1 MAVRRHKSRAT
12 GKVTWSY
19 CFDAPGSSRQD
30 RKQIALY
37 GFAGKKD
44 AEAQRRIDVQQ
55 EHAAALRGAPAPPTS
70 LSALIDEF
78 IREHAARNLAP
89 KTVERYR
96 EMAVYLSPTLLATA
110 LPDVTSLLLTR
121 EWNRLRESGGH
132 HRRTKAPRP
141 LSSKTVRN
149 IAGMV
154 SSAFA
159 RGVKWGIATLN
170 PVPNSDLPAIRRK
183 DGVAFSIDQQ
193 NLLLE
198 VSAHWAL
205 PILLELSAATGA
217 RRGEIM
223 ALRWADVVGGRVF
236 ITRSLTQTKSGLAFK
251 RPKNEKAR
259 IVTLAASA
267 LAALE
272 EHRNRQMVFRQQ
284 FGPDY
289 QAALDL
295 IIANPD
301 GSLLRPD
308 SISSAVSAL
317 FRRLKLPK
325 GTSLHTLRHT
335 HGSHLL
341 AAGMELPAV
350 SARLGHSNPYVTATV
365 YSHVLSGRD
374 DEGGQTLGEVPG
386 AQRSSTR
393 EGAQLICHYSSQS
406 FLINRSRSAMLF
418 GNLTYPTDCSQ
429 TPFHAA
435 QSISECRRR
444 ACLASRRQRQKGISP
459 RGPDKSDPRA
469 LPVRGMHSRRRSDSH
484 RDRWCSSHSIF

>member
-1 MAVRRHKSRAT
+1 MAVRKHKSKAT

-19 CFDAPGSSRQD
+19 CFDAPGSSRQN

-37 GFAGKKD
+37 GFASKKAAQD
-44 AEAQRRIDVQQ
+44 AEAQRRIDAQQ
-55 EHAAALRGAPAPPTS
+55 EHAAALRGAPAAPTS
-70 LSALIDEF
+70 LSALIKEF
-78 IREHAARNLAP
+78 CKEHAERNLAP

-96 EMAVYLSPTLLATA
+96 EMAAYLSPTLLATP
-110 LPDVTSLLLTR
+110 LPEITSLLLTR

-132 HRRTKAPRP
+132 HRRTKKPRP

-149 IAGMV
+149 IAGVM

-159 RGVKWGIATLN
+159 RGVKWGLVASN
-170 PVPNSDLPAIRRK
+170 PVPNSDLPAIQRK

-198 VSAHWAL
+198 ASATHWAL
-205 PILLELSAATGA
+205 PIILELSAATGA
-217 RRGEIM
+217 RRGEVM
-223 ALRWADVVGGRVF
+223 ALRWSDIVDGRAF
-236 ITRSLTQTKSGLAFK
+236 ITRSLTQSKTGLTFK

-259 IVTLAASA
+259 IVTLPPSAS
-267 LAALE
+267 AALE
-272 EHRNRQMVFRQQ
+272 DHRSKQSVFRQQ

-289 QAALDL
+289 KADLDL

-308 SISSAVSAL
+308 SISAAVSAL
-317 FRRLKLPK
+317 FRKLKLPK

-350 SARLGHSNPYVTATV
+350 SARLGHSNPYITATV

-374 DEGGQTLGEVPG
+374 DEAAKLWDKF
-386 AQRSSTR
+386 QRR
-393 EGAQLICHYSSQS
+393 EASQPAKPP
-406 FLINRSRSAMLF
+406 N
-418 GNLTYPTDCSQ
+418 
-429 TPFHAA
+429 
-435 QSISECRRR
+435 
-444 ACLASRRQRQKGISP
+444 
-459 RGPDKSDPRA
+459 
-469 LPVRGMHSRRRSDSH
+469 
-484 RDRWCSSHSIF
+484 

>member
-1 MAVRRHKSRAT
+1 MAVRKHKSKAT

-19 CFDAPGSSRQD
+19 CFDAPGSSRQN

-37 GFAGKKD
+37 GFASKKAAQD
-44 AEAQRRIDVQQ
+44 AEAQRRIDAQQ
-55 EHAAALRGAPAPPTS
+55 EHAAALRGAPAAPTS
-70 LSALIDEF
+70 LSALIKEF
-78 IREHAARNLAP
+78 CKEHAERNLAP

-96 EMAVYLSPTLLATA
+96 EMAAYLAPTLLATP
-110 LPDVTSLLLTR
+110 LPDVTSLMLTR

-132 HRRTKAPRP
+132 HRRTKTPRA

-149 IAGMV
+149 IAGVM

-159 RGVKWGIATLN
+159 RGVKWGLVPSN
-170 PVPNSDLPAIRRK
+170 PVPNSDLPAIQRK

-198 VSAHWAL
+198 TSATHWAL
-205 PILLELSAATGA
+205 PIILELSAATGA
-217 RRGEIM
+217 RRGEVM
-223 ALRWADVVGGRVF
+223 ALRWSDIVDGRAF
-236 ITRSLTQTKSGLAFK
+236 ITRSLTQTKTGLTFK

-259 IVTLAASA
+259 IVTLPLSA
-267 LAALE
+267 IAALE
-272 EHRNRQMVFRQQ
+272 DHRSKQSVFRQQ

-289 QAALDL
+289 KADLDL

-308 SISSAVSAL
+308 SISAAVSAL
-317 FRRLKLPK
+317 FRKLKLPK

-374 DEGGQTLGEVPG
+374 DEAAKLWDKFQRRG
-386 AQRSSTR
+386 ANQPTR
-393 EGAQLICHYSSQS
+393 PPS
-406 FLINRSRSAMLF
+406 
-418 GNLTYPTDCSQ
+418 
-429 TPFHAA
+429 
-435 QSISECRRR
+435 
-444 ACLASRRQRQKGISP
+444 
-459 RGPDKSDPRA
+459 
-469 LPVRGMHSRRRSDSH
+469 
-484 RDRWCSSHSIF
+484 

>member
-1 MAVRRHKSRAT
+1 MAVRKHKSKAT
-12 GKVTWSY
+12 GRVTWSY
-19 CFDAPGSSRQD
+19 CFDAPGSSRQN

-37 GFAGKKD
+37 GFASKKAAQD
-44 AEAQRRIDVQQ
+44 AEAQRRIDAQQ
-55 EHAAALRGAPAPPTS
+55 EHAAALRGAPAAPTS
-70 LSALIDEF
+70 LSALINEF
-78 IREHAARNLAP
+78 CKEHAERNLAP

-96 EMAVYLSPTLLATA
+96 EMAAYLSAALLATP
-110 LPDVTSLLLTR
+110 LPEISSLLLTR

-132 HRRTKAPRP
+132 HRRTKTPRP

-149 IAGMV
+149 IAGVV

-159 RGVKWGIATLN
+159 RGVKWGLVASN
-170 PVPNSDLPAIRRK
+170 PVPNSDLPAIQRK

-198 VSAHWAL
+198 ASATHWAL
-205 PILLELSAATGA
+205 PIILELSAATGA
-217 RRGEIM
+217 RRGEVM
-223 ALRWADVVGGRVF
+223 ALRWSDIVDGRAF
-236 ITRSLTQTKSGLAFK
+236 ITRSLTQTKTGLTFK

-259 IVTLAASA
+259 IVTLPPSA
-267 LAALE
+267 IAALE
-272 EHRNRQMVFRQQ
+272 DHRSKQSEFRQQ

-289 QAALDL
+289 KADLDL

-308 SISSAVSAL
+308 SISAAVSAL
-317 FRRLKLPK
+317 FRKLKLPK

-374 DEGGQTLGEVPG
+374 DEAAKLWDKFQKRGGGRHP
-386 AQRSSTR
+386 A
-393 EGAQLICHYSSQS
+393 
-406 FLINRSRSAMLF
+406 
-418 GNLTYPTDCSQ
+418 
-429 TPFHAA
+429 TP
-435 QSISECRRR
+435 
-444 ACLASRRQRQKGISP
+444 P
-459 RGPDKSDPRA
+459 N
-469 LPVRGMHSRRRSDSH
+469 
-484 RDRWCSSHSIF
+484 

>member
-1 MAVRRHKSRAT
+1 MAVRRHKSKAT

-19 CFDAPGSSRQD
+19 CFDAPGSSRQN

-37 GFAGKKD
+37 GFAGKKAAQD

-55 EHAAALRGAPAPPTS
+55 QHAAALRGAPAPPTS

-96 EMAVYLSPTLLATA
+96 EMAAYLSPTLLATA

-132 HRRTKAPRP
+132 HRRTKTSRP

-149 IAGMV
+149 IAGVV

-159 RGVKWGIATLN
+159 RGVKWGLVASN
-170 PVPNSDLPAIRRK
+170 PVPNSDLPAIQRK

-193 NLLLE
+193 KLLLE
-198 VSAHWAL
+198 ASATHWAL
-205 PILLELSAATGA
+205 PIILELSAATGA
-217 RRGEIM
+217 RRGEVM
-223 ALRWADVVGGRVF
+223 ALRWSDIVDGRAF
-236 ITRSLTQTKSGLAFK
+236 ITRSLTQTKTGLTFK
-251 RPKNEKAR
+251 RPKNDKAR
-259 IVTLAASA
+259 IVTLPASA

-272 EHRNRQMVFRQQ
+272 EHRKKQMVFRQQ

-289 QAALDL
+289 QTALDL
-295 IIANPD
+295 IVANPD

-308 SISSAVSAL
+308 SISSVVSAL
-317 FRRLKLPK
+317 FRRLKLPN

-374 DEGGQTLGEVPG
+374 DEAAKLWDKFQ
-386 AQRSSTR
+386 QREAS
-393 EGAQLICHYSSQS
+393 QLAKPP
-406 FLINRSRSAMLF
+406 N
-418 GNLTYPTDCSQ
+418 
-429 TPFHAA
+429 
-435 QSISECRRR
+435 
-444 ACLASRRQRQKGISP
+444 
-459 RGPDKSDPRA
+459 
-469 LPVRGMHSRRRSDSH
+469 
-484 RDRWCSSHSIF
+484 

>member
-1 MAVRRHKSRAT
+1 MAVRRHKSKAT

-19 CFDAPGSSRQD
+19 CFDAPGSSRQN

-37 GFAGKKD
+37 GFAGKKAAQD

-70 LSALIDEF
+70 LSVLIDEF

-96 EMAVYLSPTLLATA
+96 EMAAYLSPALLAAPLTEI
-110 LPDVTSLLLTR
+110 TSLQLTR

-159 RGVKWGIATLN
+159 RGVKWGIATAN

-198 VSAHWAL
+198 ASAAHWAL

-259 IVTLAASA
+259 VVTLPASA

-289 QAALDL
+289 RADLDL
-295 IIANPD
+295 VIANPD

-325 GTSLHTLRHT
+325 GTSLHTLRLRRFPELT
-335 HGSHLL
+335 HLCSPE
-341 AAGMELPAV
+341 M
-350 SARLGHSNPYVTATV
+350 
-365 YSHVLSGRD
+365 
-374 DEGGQTLGEVPG
+374 
-386 AQRSSTR
+386 AQ
-393 EGAQLICHYSSQS
+393 A
-406 FLINRSRSAMLF
+406 F
-418 GNLTYPTDCSQ
+418 
-429 TPFHAA
+429 
-435 QSISECRRR
+435 
-444 ACLASRRQRQKGISP
+444 
-459 RGPDKSDPRA
+459 
-469 LPVRGMHSRRRSDSH
+469 
-484 RDRWCSSHSIF
+484 

>member
-1 MAVRRHKSRAT
+1 MAVRKHKSKAT

-19 CFDAPGSSRQD
+19 CFDAPGSSRQN

-37 GFAGKKD
+37 GFASKKAAQD
-44 AEAQRRIDVQQ
+44 SEAQRRIDAQQ
-55 EHAAALRGAPAPPTS
+55 EHAAALRGAPAAPTS
-70 LSALIDEF
+70 LSALINEF
-78 IREHAARNLAP
+78 CKEHAERNLAP

-96 EMAVYLSPTLLATA
+96 EMAAYLSPTLLATP
-110 LPDVTSLLLTR
+110 LPEITSLLLTR

-132 HRRTKAPRP
+132 HRRTKASRP

-149 IAGMV
+149 IAGVV

-159 RGVKWGIATLN
+159 RGLKWGLVASN
-170 PVPNSDLPAIRRK
+170 PVPNSDLPAIQRK

-193 NLLLE
+193 KLLLE
-198 VSAHWAL
+198 ASATHWAL
-205 PILLELSAATGA
+205 PIILELSAATGA
-217 RRGEIM
+217 RRGEVM
-223 ALRWADVVGGRVF
+223 ALRWSDIVDGRAF
-236 ITRSLTQTKSGLAFK
+236 ITRSLTQTKTGLTFK

-259 IVTLAASA
+259 IVTLPPSA
-267 LAALE
+267 IAALE
-272 EHRNRQMVFRQQ
+272 DHRSKQSVFRQQ

-289 QAALDL
+289 KADLDL

-308 SISSAVSAL
+308 SISAAVSAL
-317 FRRLKLPK
+317 FRKLKLPK

-374 DEGGQTLGEVPG
+374 DEAAKLWDKFQRRGEN
-386 AQRSSTR
+386 
-393 EGAQLICHYSSQS
+393 QS
-406 FLINRSRSAMLF
+406 GEAAKLKKHGSLAM
-418 GNLTYPTDCSQ
+418 
-429 TPFHAA
+429 
-435 QSISECRRR
+435 
-444 ACLASRRQRQKGISP
+444 
-459 RGPDKSDPRA
+459 
-469 LPVRGMHSRRRSDSH
+469 
-484 RDRWCSSHSIF
+484 